1 MSELTDQNKETEKQ
15 EQEKIE
21 EPIVVCPHCKE
32 PILIEK
38 LNCGIFR
45 HGVLKVTGQ
54 QMAPHLD
61 KQNCDLLKERD
72 LIYGCGKPFQ
82 VKVDEN
88 QLFFAEEC
96 DYI

>member
-1 MSELTDQNKETEKQ
+1 MNQSTTQ
-15 EQEKIE
+15 EQEKIVKID

-61 KQNCDLLKERD
+61 KYHCDSLKERD

>member
-1 MSELTDQNKETEKQ
+1 MNQSTTQ
-15 EQEKIE
+15 EQEKIVKID

-54 QMAPHLD
+54 QIAPHLD
-61 KQNCDLLKERD
+61 KQNCESLKERD